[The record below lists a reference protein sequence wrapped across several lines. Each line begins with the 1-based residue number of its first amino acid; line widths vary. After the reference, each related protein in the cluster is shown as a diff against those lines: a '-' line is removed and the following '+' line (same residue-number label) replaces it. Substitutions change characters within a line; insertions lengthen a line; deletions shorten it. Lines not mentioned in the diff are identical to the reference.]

1 MQTKYISLLA
11 AAAAT
16 TVSATEVKRVD
27 VVHIFETLQV
37 GKHIP
42 SFTPNKRDVN
52 AIFARD
58 DKEECQSSAL
68 SILRS
73 APTANRD
80 LQSWA
85 LTAETT
91 DPCTLTAP
99 SSLSSDLM
107 SYMTAVVEWSNEK
120 FEDMEDLVGK
130 CIDEDDLDNAGG
142 LDACSTHGKILFTTG
157 TSVETVRLETA
168 LKTFA
173 TPGASSTGS
182 AGGSGSDSD
191 TTDKANAVAP
201 RGVNMLAAVAAVG
214 VAGFMIAA

>member
-16 TVSATEVKRVD
+16 TVSAAEVKRVD
-27 VVHIFETLQV
+27 VVHILETLHV

-42 SFTPNKRDVN
+42 SFTPNKRSVN
-52 AIFARD
+52 AIFERD
-58 DKEECQSSAL
+58 DKEECQSSAI

-80 LQSWA
+80 LESWA

-99 SSLSSDLM
+99 SSLSSELL

-120 FEDMEDLVGK
+120 ADDMQELADKCLDGEDA
-130 CIDEDDLDNAGG
+130 NGG
-142 LDACSTHGKILFTTG
+142 ELAACPTPGTVIFTAAT
-157 TSVETVRLETA
+157 TTETVQLKTVLE
-168 LKTFA
+168 TFA

-182 AGGSGSDSD
+182 GSDSAGGSDD
-191 TTDKANAVAP
+191 TEKTNAAAPCGAN
-201 RGVNMLAAVAAVG
+201 LFAAVAAVG

>member
-16 TVSATEVKRVD
+16 SVSAAEVKRVD
-27 VVHIFETLQV
+27 VVHIFETLHV

-42 SFTPNKRDVN
+42 SFTPNKRSVN
-52 AIFARD
+52 VIFERD
-58 DKEECQSSAL
+58 DKEECQSSAI

-80 LQSWA
+80 LESWA

-99 SSLSSDLM
+99 SSLSSDLL

-120 FEDMEDLVGK
+120 ADDMQELVDKCLDGEDA
-130 CIDEDDLDNAGG
+130 DDSGELGV
-142 LDACSTHGKILFTTG
+142 CSTPGKIIFTAAT
-157 TSVETVRLETA
+157 TTETVQLKTVLE
-168 LKTFA
+168 TFA

-182 AGGSGSDSD
+182 SGGSDD
-191 TTDKANAVAP
+191 TEKTNAAAP
-201 RGVNMLAAVAAVG
+201 RGANLFAAVAAVG

>member
-16 TVSATEVKRVD
+16 TVSAAEVKRVD
-27 VVHIFETLQV
+27 VVHIFETLHV

-42 SFTPNKRDVN
+42 SFTPNKRSVN
-52 AIFARD
+52 AIFERD
-58 DKEECQSSAL
+58 DKEECQSSAI

-80 LQSWA
+80 LESWA

-99 SSLSSDLM
+99 SSLSSDLL

-120 FEDMEDLVGK
+120 ADDMQEILDKCLDGEDAE
-130 CIDEDDLDNAGG
+130 NAELGV
-142 LDACSTHGKILFTTG
+142 CSTPGTIIFTAAT
-157 TSVETVRLETA
+157 TTQTVQLKTVLE
-168 LKTFA
+168 TFA

-182 AGGSGSDSD
+182 AGGSDD
-191 TTDKANAVAP
+191 TEKTNAAALRGAN
-201 RGVNMLAAVAAVG
+201 LFAAVAAVG
-214 VAGFMIAA
+214 VAGFMITA

>member
-11 AAAAT
+11 AAAVT
-16 TVSATEVKRVD
+16 TVSAAEVKRVD
-27 VVHIFETLQV
+27 VVHIFETLHV

-42 SFTPNKRDVN
+42 SFTPNKRSVN
-52 AIFARD
+52 AIFERD
-58 DKEECQSSAL
+58 DKEECQSSAI

-80 LQSWA
+80 LESWA

-99 SSLSSDLM
+99 SSLSSDLL

-120 FEDMEDLVGK
+120 ADDMREIVDKCLDGEDAEDAELGV
-130 CIDEDDLDNAGG
+130 
-142 LDACSTHGKILFTTG
+142 CSTPGTIIFTAVT
-157 TSVETVRLETA
+157 TTQTVQLKTVLE
-168 LKTFA
+168 TFA

-182 AGGSGSDSD
+182 AGGSDD
-191 TTDKANAVAP
+191 TEKTNAAAP
-201 RGVNMLAAVAAVG
+201 RGANLFAAVAAVG

>member
-16 TVSATEVKRVD
+16 IVSAAEVKRVD
-27 VVHIFETLQV
+27 VVHIFETLHV

-42 SFTPNKRDVN
+42 SFTPNKRSVN
-52 AIFARD
+52 AIFERD
-58 DKEECQSSAL
+58 DKEECQSSAI

-73 APTANRD
+73 APTANKD
-80 LQSWA
+80 LESWA

-99 SSLSSDLM
+99 SSLSSELL

-120 FEDMEDLVGK
+120 ADDMQELVDKCLDGEDAEDAELG
-130 CIDEDDLDNAGG
+130 
-142 LDACSTHGKILFTTG
+142 ACSTPGTIIFTAAT
-157 TSVETVRLETA
+157 TTQTVQLKTVLE
-168 LKTFA
+168 TFA

-182 AGGSGSDSD
+182 AGGSDD
-191 TTDKANAVAP
+191 TEKTNAATPHGAN
-201 RGVNMLAAVAAVG
+201 LFAAVAAVG

>member
-1 MQTKYISLLA
+1 MQTRYISLLA

-16 TVSATEVKRVD
+16 AVSATQVKRVD
-27 VVHIFETLQV
+27 VVHIFETLHV

-42 SFTPNKRDVN
+42 SFTPNKRSVN
-52 AIFARD
+52 AIFERD
-58 DKEECQSSAL
+58 DKEECQSSAI

-80 LQSWA
+80 LESWA

-99 SSLSSDLM
+99 SSLSSELL

-120 FEDMEDLVGK
+120 ADDMQELVDKCLDGEDA
-130 CIDEDDLDNAGG
+130 N
-142 LDACSTHGKILFTTG
+142 DANLAACPTPGTVIFTAAAT
-157 TSVETVRLETA
+157 TETVQLKTV

-182 AGGSGSDSD
+182 AGGSGGSDDSEK
-191 TTDKANAVAP
+191 TNAAAP
-201 RGVNMLAAVAAVG
+201 RGANLFAAVAAVG

>member
-1 MQTKYISLLA
+1 MQTKYICLLA

-16 TVSATEVKRVD
+16 TVSAAEVKRVD
-27 VVHIFETLQV
+27 VVHIFETLHV

-42 SFTPNKRDVN
+42 SFTPNKRSVN
-52 AIFARD
+52 AIFERD
-58 DKEECQSSAL
+58 DKEECQSSAI

-73 APTANRD
+73 APTANRN
-80 LQSWA
+80 LESWA

-99 SSLSSDLM
+99 SSLSSELL

-120 FEDMEDLVGK
+120 AGDMQELVDKCLDGEDA
-130 CIDEDDLDNAGG
+130 NGG
-142 LDACSTHGKILFTTG
+142 ELAACPTPGTVIFTAAT
-157 TSVETVRLETA
+157 TTETVQLKTVLE
-168 LKTFA
+168 TFA

-182 AGGSGSDSD
+182 GSGSAGGSDD
-191 TTDKANAVAP
+191 TEKTNAAAP
-201 RGVNMLAAVAAVG
+201 RVANLFAAVAAVG

>member
-16 TVSATEVKRVD
+16 TVSAAEVKRVD
-27 VVHIFETLQV
+27 VVHIFETLHV

-42 SFTPNKRDVN
+42 SFTPNKRSVN
-52 AIFARD
+52 AIFERD
-58 DKEECQSSAL
+58 DKEECQSSAI

-80 LQSWA
+80 LESWA

-99 SSLSSDLM
+99 SSLSSDLL

-120 FEDMEDLVGK
+120 ADDMQEIVDKCLDGEDAEDAELGV
-130 CIDEDDLDNAGG
+130 
-142 LDACSTHGKILFTTG
+142 CSTPGTIIFTAAT
-157 TSVETVRLETA
+157 TTQTVQLKTVLE
-168 LKTFA
+168 TFA

-182 AGGSGSDSD
+182 AGGSDD
-191 TTDKANAVAP
+191 TEKTNAAAP
-201 RGVNMLAAVAAVG
+201 LAANLFAAIAAVG

>member
-1 MQTKYISLLA
+1 MQTKYITLLA

-16 TVSATEVKRVD
+16 TVSASEVKRVD
-27 VVHIFETLQV
+27 VVHILETLQV

-42 SFTPNKRDVN
+42 NFSLNKRGVN

-73 APTANRD
+73 APTANSD
-80 LQSWA
+80 LESWA

-99 SSLSSDLM
+99 SSLSSDIM
-107 SYMTAVVEWSNEK
+107 SYMTAVVEWENEK
-120 FEDMEDLVGK
+120 YEDMEELVGK
-130 CIDEDDLDNAGG
+130 CIDEDELDNSGG
-142 LDACSTHGKILFTTG
+142 LVCSTPGKILFTTG
-157 TSVETVRLETA
+157 TSVETVQLKTA
-168 LKTFA
+168 LETFA
-173 TPGASSTGS
+173 TPGASPTGS
-182 AGGSGSDSD
+182 AGGSDSSD
-191 TTDKANAVAP
+191 KPNAVAP
-201 RGVNMLAAVAAVG
+201 RGVNMLAAFAAVG

>member
-16 TVSATEVKRVD
+16 TVSAAEVKRVD
-27 VVHIFETLQV
+27 VVHIFETLHV

-42 SFTPNKRDVN
+42 SFTPNKRAVN

-58 DKEECQSSAL
+58 DKEECQSSAI

-73 APTANRD
+73 APTANRE
-80 LQSWA
+80 LESWA

-99 SSLSSDLM
+99 SSLSSDLL
-107 SYMTAVVEWSNEK
+107 SYMTAVVDWSNEK
-120 FEDMEDLVGK
+120 ADDMQELVDK
-130 CIDEDDLDNAGG
+130 CIDEDDADNAGG
-142 LDACSTHGKILFTTG
+142 LGVCSTPGKILFTTG
-157 TSVETVRLETA
+157 TSTETVQLRTVLE
-168 LKTFA
+168 TFA

-182 AGGSGSDSD
+182 AGGSDD
-191 TTDKANAVAP
+191 TDKTNAAAP
-201 RGVNMLAAVAAVG
+201 RGANLFAAVAAVG

>member
-16 TVSATEVKRVD
+16 SVSAAEVKRVD
-27 VVHIFETLQV
+27 VVHIFETLHV

-42 SFTPNKRDVN
+42 SFTPNKRSVN
-52 AIFARD
+52 AIFERD
-58 DKEECQSSAL
+58 DKEECQSSAI

-80 LQSWA
+80 LESWA

-99 SSLSSDLM
+99 SSLSSD
-107 SYMTAVVEWSNEK
+107 TWS
-120 FEDMEDLVGK
+120 
-130 CIDEDDLDNAGG
+130 
-142 LDACSTHGKILFTTG
+142 S
-157 TSVETVRLETA
+157 ETVQLKTVLE
-168 LKTFA
+168 TFA

-182 AGGSGSDSD
+182 AGGSDD
-191 TTDKANAVAP
+191 TEKTNAAAP
-201 RGVNMLAAVAAVG
+201 RGANLFAAVAAVG